1 MKVKRHHSTY
11 RTLEHWYSFKTKL
24 VGEGIAVGVIVGFVV
39 VLFRFLLEKVGA
51 FSLNMYALVR
61 GNMSLFPLLLI
72 GLVIVGLI
80 IGLIVKFEPMSS
92 GSGIPQIEGQL
103 MRKFEVSW
111 WKVLLAKFSGGI
123 LAIGSG
129 LSLGREGPSVQ
140 IGAAIGQGFC
150 KVFKRTKIEEKFLI
164 TCGSSAGLAAAFN
177 APLAG
182 LVFALEELHK
192 HFSAKVLTSAMAAAI
207 VADFISKHFFGL
219 QPAFNFSGI
228 LVLPQKYFAYI
239 VILGIII
246 GAFGSFFNRFL
257 IKSMEMYDRLK
268 WLPFWAKTIIP
279 LLFAAVLGIVLPI
292 VLGGGHNLIESL
304 THGGIGIK
312 LLIIVLIVK
321 FLFTMI
327 SYGSGAPGGIF
338 LPLLV
343 LGALVGSLYGNFLH
357 IFFNIDSTLIS
368 SFIILAMAGTFAAI
382 IKAPLTGI
390 ILILEMT
397 GGISHL
403 LALALVSIT
412 ALIFSDL
419 FKSKPIY
426 EKLLDRLI
434 NKKETK
440 KFEGDDRTKILIEKA
455 VVIAAN
461 GDGKLVKDI
470 QWPEHSLLI
479 TIKRCEKEIIP
490 NRETQILGGDLLI
503 ILTDEFHAS
512 DVISKLDKIVD
523 ESYFDKK

>member
-1 MKVKRHHSTY
+1 MKTKKQHSTFM
-11 RTLEHWYSFKTKL
+11 TLEHWYSFKTKL
-24 VGEGIAVGVIVGFVV
+24 VGEGILVGAIVGFVV
-39 VLFRFLLEKVGA
+39 VFFRFLLEKAGVYTLGIY
-51 FSLNMYALVR
+51 SIVRENM
-61 GNMSLFPLLLI
+61 NLFPLLMI

-80 IGLIVKFEPMSS
+80 IGLILKFEPMSS

-111 WKVLLAKFSGGI
+111 WKVLLAKFAGGI
-123 LAIGSG
+123 LAIGAG

-140 IGAAIGQGFC
+140 IGAAIGQGFG
-150 KVFKRTKIEEKFLI
+150 KIFKRTKIEEKFLI

-182 LVFALEELHK
+182 LMFALEELHK

-207 VADFISKHFFGL
+207 VADFISKHFFGM
-219 QPAFNFSGI
+219 QPAFNLRNV
-228 LVLPQKYFAYI
+228 LVLPQSYFVSI
-239 VILGIII
+239 IILGIII
-246 GAFGSFFNRFL
+246 GAFGTIFNKVL
-257 IKSMEMYDRLK
+257 IKSMKFYGKLK
-268 WLPFWAKTIIP
+268 WIPVWARPIIP
-279 LLFAAVLGIVLPI
+279 LLFAGVLGIVLPV
-292 VLGGGHNLIESL
+292 VLGGGHNLIETL
-304 THGGIGIK
+304 THGSIGIK
-312 LLIIVLIVK
+312 LLLIILLVK
-321 FLFTMI
+321 FFFTMI

-357 IFFNIDSTLIS
+357 IAFNMDSTLIS

-412 ALIFSDL
+412 ALIASDL
-419 FKSKPIY
+419 LKSAPIY
-426 EKLLDRLI
+426 ETLLDRII
-434 NKKETK
+434 NKTDTK
-440 KFEGDDRTKILIEKA
+440 SFEGDARTKILIEKA
-455 VVIAAN
+455 VVIASKV
-461 GDGKLVKDI
+461 DGKLVKEVE
-470 QWPEHSLLI
+470 WPAHSLLI

-490 NRETQILGGDLLI
+490 NRETQILSGDLLI
-503 ILTDEFHAS
+503 VLTDEFHAP
-512 DVISKLDKIVD
+512 DVISKLTKIAE
-523 ESYFDKK
+523 ESRFD